1 MARRRTSR
9 KKTSRRRRKSGLN
22 LVNAAELYLTTNV
35 LTKSMFGANPF
46 QFITGR
52 TSGIRTSTI
61 NGREE
66 MVWYNNQYMP
76 SNDGVMLT
84 LPELLGV
91 DGPNTQVSFGG
102 NDAIMPQIETNLANF
117 GGIGNVVTQT
127 ILLKVGFTV
136 GKKLLRKQR
145 TVLNKGI
152 DMMGLKGSVSV

>member
-1 MARRRTSR
+1 
-9 KKTSRRRRKSGLN
+9 
-22 LVNAAELYLTTNV
+22 
-35 LTKSMFGANPF
+35 MFGANPF
-46 QFITGR
+46 EFVTGR
-52 TSGIRTSTI
+52 TTGFGIAPPSGEMPDYIRNTYRPASDGTI
-61 NGREE
+61 
-66 MVWYNNQYMP
+66 M
-76 SNDGVMLT
+76 T

-91 DGPNTQVSFGG
+91 DSANSVVAFGT
-102 NDAIMPQIETNLANF
+102 NDPIMPQIENNLANF